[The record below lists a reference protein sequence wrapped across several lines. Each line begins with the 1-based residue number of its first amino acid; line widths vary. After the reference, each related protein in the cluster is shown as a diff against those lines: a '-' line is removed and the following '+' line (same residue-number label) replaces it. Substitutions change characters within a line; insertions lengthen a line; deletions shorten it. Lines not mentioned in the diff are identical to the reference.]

1 MKKRKTTIRK
11 ARRVEKMM
19 LQRKEHTVIE
29 RDTITRNHTQ
39 TKITEK
45 NTGWKNILGR
55 DIKVISIRGISPK
68 VLDSI
73 QINSNSTFYQRM
85 EFRCCDIAA
94 FFNLPPEQGIM
105 GY

>member
-19 LQRKEHTVIE
+19 LQRKEHTVIQ

-45 NTGWKNILGR
+45 NTGWKNILER

-73 QINSNSTFYQRM
+73 LINSNSTFYQHM
-85 EFRCCDIAA
+85 EFRCC
-94 FFNLPPEQGIM
+94 E
-105 GY
+105 